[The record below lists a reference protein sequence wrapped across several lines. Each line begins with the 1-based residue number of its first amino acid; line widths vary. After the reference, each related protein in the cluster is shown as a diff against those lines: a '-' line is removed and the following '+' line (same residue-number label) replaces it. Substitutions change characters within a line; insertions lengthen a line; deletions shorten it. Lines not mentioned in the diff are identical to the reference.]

1 MEPVEFSGFAER
13 RYPVDGFGCL
23 HHGVTQFVHGD
34 EPLVDESEH
43 EFGVAAPADR
53 IPVFVVFELVVDA
66 TFAEDVED
74 DGVDL
79 VYGFAA
85 ERAET
90 IDVDTAVV
98 ERGDNGQTVLAP
110 EFEVFGTG
118 AGCDVD
124 DAGTFFFAYI
134 FPFDDAVLVA
144 GFGLCFEI
152 VEGAAVAPSEEV

>member
-1 MEPVEFSGFAER
+1 M
-13 RYPVDGFGCL
+13 
-23 HHGVTQFVHGD
+23 
-34 EPLVDESEH
+34 
-43 EFGVAAPADR
+43 
-53 IPVFVVFELVVDA
+53 FVVFELVVDA

-90 IDVDTAVV
+90 VDVDTAVV
-98 ERGDNGQTVLAP
+98 ERGDDGQVVVAS

-124 DAGTFFFAYI
+124 DAGTFFVAYI

-152 VEGAAVAPSEEV
+152 VEGAAVSPSDEVVPLACSRISCLPFRTWSRLALSQRMWLSPSP